1 MLAVLKIRSRRIR
14 VGPLGLSPLFR
25 LMLLAGGIGLGQM
38 GLDSFARGA
47 DVALVQ
53 FGLAIILLVAGSA
66 GFVIPLLDGS
76 AGKEVS
82 RHV

>member
-1 MLAVLKIRSRRIR
+1 
-14 VGPLGLSPLFR
+14 VGAILFR
-25 LMLLAGGIGLGQM
+25 LALLAGGIGLGQM

-47 DVALVQ
+47 DVALAQ
-53 FGLAIILLVAGSA
+53 FVLAFVLLIAGSA
-66 GFVIPLLDGS
+66 GFIVPLLGGS

>member
-1 MLAVLKIRSRRIR
+1 MGAIV
-14 VGPLGLSPLFR
+14 FR
-25 LMLLAGGIGLGQM
+25 LVLLAGGFGLGQM
-38 GLDSFARGA
+38 GLDSFAHGA

-53 FGLAIILLVAGSA
+53 FGLALVLLVAGSA
-66 GFVIPLLDGS
+66 GFIGPLLDRS

>member
-1 MLAVLKIRSRRIR
+1 MSAL
-14 VGPLGLSPLFR
+14 LFR
-25 LMLLAGGIGLGQM
+25 LALLAGGIGLGQI
-38 GLDSFARGA
+38 GLDSFAHGA

-53 FGLAIILLVAGSA
+53 FALALILLVAGSA
-66 GFVIPLLDGS
+66 GFIVPLLDGS

>member
-1 MLAVLKIRSRRIR
+1 MGAI
-14 VGPLGLSPLFR
+14 LFR
-25 LMLLAGGIGLGQM
+25 LALLASGLGLGQM
-38 GLDSFARGA
+38 GLDSFAHGA

-53 FGLAIILLVAGSA
+53 FGLALVLLVAGSA
-66 GFVIPLLDGS
+66 GFIVPLLEGS

>member
-1 MLAVLKIRSRRIR
+1 MTTIVLRI
-14 VGPLGLSPLFR
+14 VLLTGGLGL
-25 LMLLAGGIGLGQM
+25 GEM

-47 DVALVQ
+47 DITVVQ
-53 FGLAIILLVAGSA
+53 LGLALALLVAGSA
-66 GFVIPLLDGS
+66 SFISPLLSGS